1 MNRMTVGPRQR
12 GRLGW
17 LLVITAA
24 LLLALLWDWDWF
36 RPLVERQASAALGR
50 AVTLQRFDV
59 ELGRYPRLTADGLA
73 VANPP
78 DWPSDGHLLRVEHIA
93 VRVDPWAWFNRR
105 WRVVEIEIRR
115 PDVELVS
122 GADGRSNYR
131 LPVFTPDP
139 SRAVNGPPDEPL
151 TVDIGRLRVSD
162 GHLRFVDPALKS
174 DFDLR
179 FRTRP
184 QPASDED
191 RFEAEAEGRYAD
203 APISAR
209 FVGGSVLGLR
219 DAQRPYPVDLRLR
232 NGRTQARLNGSL
244 LDPLR
249 FGGADLRLDF
259 NGDNLADLYPLTG
272 VPLPPSP
279 PYQLTG
285 RLDYAD
291 GRFRFR
297 EIAGRYGQSDIAGE
311 ASVAPARGGRRQV
324 RIDAHSDRVV
334 WSDLAGLIGGT
345 PGQADAPDDTAAQ
358 RRERSAQAG
367 SGKLLPDK
375 PIALPRIRAADLD
388 VHYRVD
394 RIESQI
400 TPVDRLEGHLQ
411 IEDGLIRVR
420 SLKLGVGKGSV
431 VANVELDGRRDPIRT
446 TADIDFRQLDFSRI
460 VDKLSAFRG
469 SGTVGGS
476 ARIDT
481 VGNSMAAMLGA
492 GNGELKLFMAGGD
505 ISALLVNLAGL
516 DLGNSLISALGLPR
530 RADLR
535 CLVADFDLTQGRL
548 DTRTLLADTT
558 EANVIGSGSV
568 NFASERIDYRIRTQ
582 PKRLNVGRLGA
593 PIEISGDLRNPRV
606 RPDAGALALRGGAA
620 VVLGTLLTPLAALIP
635 TIQLGLGQDNDC
647 VSLLR
652 DLQKPDPAPASSP
665 DPAPPKPVVDRQ

>member
-1 MNRMTVGPRQR
+1 MNRMTVGPRHR

-78 DWPSDGHLLRVEHIA
+78 DWPSDGHLLRVEHVA

-105 WRVVEIEIRR
+105 WRVVEIEIQR
-115 PDVELVS
+115 PDVDLVS

-131 LPVFTPDP
+131 LPVFAPDP

-191 RFEAEAEGRYAD
+191 RFEAEADGRYAGS
-203 APISAR
+203 PITAR

-232 NGRTQARLNGSL
+232 NGRTQVRLAGSL
-244 LDPLR
+244 IDPLR

-334 WSDLAGLIGGT
+334 WRDLAGLIGGR
-345 PGQADAPDDTAAQ
+345 PGPADVPDDTPAQ
-358 RRERSAQAG
+358 RSARPA

-420 SLKLGVGKGSV
+420 PLKLGVGKGSV
-431 VANVELDGRRDPIRT
+431 VANIELDGRRDPIRT

-505 ISALLVNLAGL
+505 ISALLVHLAGL

-606 RPDAGALALRGGAA
+606 RPDTGALALRGGAA

-647 VSLLR
+647 VALLR
-652 DLQKPDPAPASSP
+652 DLQQPGPAPASSP
-665 DPAPPKPVVDRQ
+665 DPAPRKPVVDRR

>member
-1 MNRMTVGPRQR
+1 MNRMTVGPRHR

-17 LLVITAA
+17 LLVVTAA
-24 LLLALLWDWDWF
+24 LVLALLWDWDWF

-59 ELGRYPRLTADGLA
+59 ELGRYPRLAADGLA

-78 DWPSDGHLLRVEHIA
+78 DWPSDGHLLRVERIA

-115 PDVELVS
+115 PDVDLVS

-131 LPVFTPDP
+131 LPVFAPDP
-139 SRAVNGPPDEPL
+139 SRAVAGPPDEPR

-191 RFEAEAEGRYAD
+191 RFEAEADGRYAGS
-203 APISAR
+203 PITAR

-232 NGRTQARLNGSL
+232 NGLTQVRLAGSL
-244 LDPLR
+244 IDPLR

-334 WSDLAGLIGGT
+334 WRDLAGLIGGR
-345 PGQADAPDDTAAQ
+345 PGQAEVLDDTPAQ
-358 RRERSAQAG
+358 RSARPS

-375 PIALPRIRAADLD
+375 PIALPRIRSADLD
-388 VHYRVD
+388 VRYRVD

-411 IEDGLIRVR
+411 IDDGLIRVR
-420 SLKLGVGKGSV
+420 PLKLGVGKGSV
-431 VANVELDGRRDPIRT
+431 VANIELDGRRDPIRT

-505 ISALLVNLAGL
+505 ISALLVHLAGL

-606 RPDAGALALRGGAA
+606 RPDAGALALRGGTA

-635 TIQLGLGQDNDC
+635 TIQLGLGQDHDC
-647 VSLLR
+647 VALLR
-652 DLQKPDPAPASSP
+652 DLQQPGPAPASSP
-665 DPAPPKPVVDRQ
+665 DPAPRKPVVDRR